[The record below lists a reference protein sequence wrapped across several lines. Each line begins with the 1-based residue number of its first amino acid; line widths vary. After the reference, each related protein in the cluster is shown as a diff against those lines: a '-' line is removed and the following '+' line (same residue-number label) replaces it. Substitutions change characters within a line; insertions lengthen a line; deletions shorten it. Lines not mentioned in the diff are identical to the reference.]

1 MTAMAVVLFSAT
13 ANANTI
19 SIQCND
25 TVDRGTLKLT
35 NPPTMNCNDFKLV
48 QKYIGSDISVG
59 PDSKINE
66 LISAIEKLKLIP
78 KAQPVTAVTKEPLG
92 DHFNGIRRHKDW
104 FNVSSETTSCKDDG
118 WFNIKLEDGGVTIR
132 RNEFS
137 Q

>member
-1 MTAMAVVLFSAT
+1 MQKFIMTAMAVVLFSAT

-48 QKYIGSDISVG
+48 QKYIGSYISVG

-118 WFNIKLEDGGVTIR
+118 WFNIKL
-132 RNEFS
+132 
-137 Q
+137 